1 MSSSF
6 IKPALC
12 RLCINTSSSSRTVFH
27 LQLRQSR
34 NVVLP
39 GKFAHC
45 YAQGDTVAFVTRQ
58 GHVVVWGWSD
68 SAYELGIDHEQHFH
82 TADGW
87 ESDLGGVPGIMFHPT
102 DTDIVYAAWLHSALQ
117 PGKRPPF
124 STF

>member
-1 MSSSF
+1 MNLFFLSW
-6 IKPALC
+6 A
-12 RLCINTSSSSRTVFH
+12 NTFCRTVFH
-27 LQLRQSR
+27 LQFRQSR

-68 SAYELGIDHEQHFH
+68 SAYELDIDHEQYFFERE
-82 TADGW
+82 GW
-87 ESDLGGVPGIMFHPT
+87 ESDLGGIPGIMFHPT

-117 PGKRPPF
+117 PGKHHPDKF
-124 STF
+124 